1 MQPGD
6 NGWHG
11 QKTISKYL
19 VPVLNEAGIDV
30 MLCGHIH
37 QYKYYEPG
45 TTSADF
51 PVICNPNAKRMDAT
65 VKADNIKLQ
74 FVDEEKVIK
83 TIEIKP
89 GAYKK

>member
-1 MQPGD
+1 
-6 NGWHG
+6 
-11 QKTISKYL
+11 
-19 VPVLNEAGIDV
+19 
-30 MLCGHIH
+30 
-37 QYKYYEPG
+37 
-45 TTSADF
+45 
-51 PVICNPNAKRMDAT
+51 MDAT